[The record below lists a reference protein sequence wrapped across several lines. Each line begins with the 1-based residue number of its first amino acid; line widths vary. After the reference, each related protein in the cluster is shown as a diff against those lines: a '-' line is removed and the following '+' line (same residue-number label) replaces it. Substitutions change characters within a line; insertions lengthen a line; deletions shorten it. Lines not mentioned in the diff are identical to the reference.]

1 MPNNIAGERF
11 WSDVEK
17 FYGQEGGRRREG
29 VLRFSVGKLL
39 SRSTHNFRRGTLLCS
54 RKFLVSKNFMD
65 KKGEEGKEG
74 GSIKILRRNF
84 FVSKCRKISLKNL
97 SVFQKVSGIEKC

>member
-1 MPNNIAGERF
+1 
-11 WSDVEK
+11 
-17 FYGQEGGRRREG
+17 
-29 VLRFSVGKLL
+29 
-39 SRSTHNFRRGTLLCS
+39 
-54 RKFLVSKNFMD
+54 MD

-84 FVSKCRKISLKNL
+84 FVSKCRKISQKNL